1 MSAFAGKQTFRTI
14 NSNVRFILKADVQ
27 LMMILLILD
36 STQKTKDANSVQMRL
51 YIDFTQGNQKE
62 CEADTGYRSKC

>member
-1 MSAFAGKQTFRTI
+1 M
-14 NSNVRFILKADVQ
+14 NDCLILKADVQ

-51 YIDFTQGNQKE
+51 YIDFTQDNQKE
-62 CEADTGYRSKC
+62 YEADTGYRSKC